1 MLWGLGKKRS
11 KLGRWLDRNGYSQE
25 DLTRAAKVSR
35 NTVSRV
41 CSDPDYLPTAKT
53 IKKLMRVIRQIDP
66 GANVDDFFDM

>member
-25 DLTRAAKVSR
+25 DLTRASKVSR

-41 CSDPDYLPTAKT
+41 CSDPEYLPTAKT
-53 IKKLMRVIRQIDP
+53 IKKLMRAVRQIDP